1 MILIFDLIGGFTDM
15 LRDLVSI
22 IKFTEQNKFNFTII
36 NCSSRHFENPCI
48 WNKYSVEELFDI
60 TMMNDNKYFINYDLI
75 KDKINQD
82 NTYNFFKEK
91 IQDKLFNKE
100 YQNYINSIFK
110 NMLDNIN
117 HSNKEYIIIGG
128 QFWYYSKISFM
139 KDIKKIT
146 EKIKPSK
153 KISDEYQR
161 NLNLFN
167 CKFNAIHY
175 RYENDYINHFKK
187 RNLNTPY
194 IVPPIDELI
203 ENIPFKNNYK
213 IFICTSM
220 IESLYEKK
228 LLYKELVNYDNLIF
242 KYKNELN
249 YDENAFLD
257 FLLCKNCEEFY
268 GNNISGFTNLINN
281 VKNTFNCYNN
291 MSCFENYNI
300 NI

>member
-1 MILIFDLIGGFTDM
+1 
-15 LRDLVSI
+15 
-22 IKFTEQNKFNFTII
+22 
-36 NCSSRHFENPCI
+36 
-48 WNKYSVEELFDI
+48 
-60 TMMNDNKYFINYDLI
+60 
-75 KDKINQD
+75 
-82 NTYNFFKEK
+82 
-91 IQDKLFNKE
+91 
-100 YQNYINSIFK
+100 
-110 NMLDNIN
+110 MLDNIN

-139 KDIKKIT
+139 KYIKKIT
-146 EKIKPSK
+146 EKITQSK